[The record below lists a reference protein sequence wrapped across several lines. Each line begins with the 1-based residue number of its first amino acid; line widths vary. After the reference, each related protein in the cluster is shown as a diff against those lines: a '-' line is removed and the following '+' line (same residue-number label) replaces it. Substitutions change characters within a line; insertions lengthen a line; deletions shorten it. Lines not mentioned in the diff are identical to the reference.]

1 MNRIIAL
8 TVLCTA
14 SLAAGVVVASPSL
27 ATAFRSHAPRIH
39 QPYWLWSYSVSG
51 PAPGSSNPEAETD
64 PSTGTAHR
72 KTHHPGYTWP
82 AAPAPPAVTTPAA
95 TAEPAPTT
103 EPTTTTTRPTKTHR
117 PPELP
122 RFTLRSVDA
131 RCFTAPT
138 APGGW

>member
-39 QPYWLWSYSVSG
+39 QPHWLWNYAVSG
-51 PAPGSSNPEAETD
+51 PAPGSANPEAETD
-64 PSTGTAHR
+64 PSTASAH
-72 KTHHPGYTWP
+72 KKHHTGYTWP
-82 AAPAPPAVTTPAA
+82 ATPAPTAVTTPAP
-95 TAEPAPTT
+95 TTVPAPTGPTTT
-103 EPTTTTTRPTKTHR
+103 EPTTTTTTPTTSHR

-122 RFTLRSVDA
+122 R
-131 RCFTAPT
+131 
-138 APGGW
+138 